1 MNGSML
7 FLYTKRKRNF
17 FEQLFAQHTIDLERL
32 IWLVFGKR
40 MQIAMPVNELQT
52 IILYKFQDEYLVH
65 MMYKEHASF
74 WHWLFTK
81 RFIHCLSTD
90 P

>member
-1 MNGSML
+1 
-7 FLYTKRKRNF
+7 
-17 FEQLFAQHTIDLERL
+17 
-32 IWLVFGKR
+32 

-74 WHWLFTK
+74 GIGFYKKGLFTAYPQTL
-81 RFIHCLSTD
+81 RAIHISL
-90 P
+90 

>member
-1 MNGSML
+1 
-7 FLYTKRKRNF
+7 
-17 FEQLFAQHTIDLERL
+17 
-32 IWLVFGKR
+32 

>member
-1 MNGSML
+1 
-7 FLYTKRKRNF
+7 
-17 FEQLFAQHTIDLERL
+17 
-32 IWLVFGKR
+32 
-40 MQIAMPVNELQT
+40 MQMAMPANELQS

-81 RFIHCLSTD
+81 KSLFTAYPQTIRAIHISL
-90 P
+90 